1 MTVYCPLR
9 QNAVFAHI
17 APTEG
22 EGKEGRREWGVSPH
36 TAKGNG
42 TSQEVRGDTTEGA
55 TIEGE
60 REMITFM
67 RTEHSIDFKQIQDIL
82 LH

>member
-22 EGKEGRREWGVSPH
+22 EDMEGSEACHHILQREMGHHKKGKVIRQRVLLQEG
-36 TAKGNG
+36 
-42 TSQEVRGDTTEGA
+42 
-55 TIEGE
+55 

-67 RTEHSIDFKQIQDIL
+67 RTEYSIEFKQIQDIL